1 MLLGIAYFPPVSY
14 FALIAE
20 GMVFSGNQTIPSTVF
35 VEACENYQ
43 KQSWRNRCRIYA
55 ADGPQY
61 LNFPI
66 VHEGGTHELPITEI
80 KVDYSTPWVIRTERA
95 ITSAYESSAYFDY
108 YKDELFAILD
118 SHPETLFDLDLQI
131 IRFFLRKIGLSVEI
145 RFTDEYFPPVVYCPE
160 GIPSET
166 VLPAQRVP
174 SLFGSQRRTEGMP
187 SGQYGKD
194 YREVLHPKRPDTVLK
209 DLGLEKP
216 YFQVFARKYG
226 FIPNL
231 SIMDLLFNEGPDSI
245 LFLRTSNR

>member
-1 MLLGIAYFPPVSY
+1 MLLSIAYFPPISY

-20 GMVFSGNQTIPSTVF
+20 GMVLSPENTVPSTVYI
-35 VEACENYQ
+35 EACETYQ
-43 KQSWRNRCRIYA
+43 KQSWRNRCRYYA

-66 VHEGGTHELPITEI
+66 IHEGTHELPIREI
-80 KVDYSTPWVIRTERA
+80 KVDYSTPWVLKTQRA
-95 ITSAYESSAYFDY
+95 ISSAYYSSAYFEY

-118 SHPETLFDLDLQI
+118 SKPETLFDLDLRI
-131 IRFFLRKIGLSVEI
+131 IRFFLKKIGIAADI
-145 RFTDEYFPPVVYCPE
+145 RFTEDYIQPGHY
-160 GIPSET
+160 GID
-166 VLPAQRVP
+166 
-174 SLFGSQRRTEGMP
+174 F
-187 SGQYGKD
+187 
-194 YREVLHPKRPDTVLK
+194 RESIHPKRPDTVLK

-245 LFLRTSNR
+245 LYLKTSSRQ

>member
-14 FALIAE
+14 FALMAE
-20 GMVFSGNQTIPSTVF
+20 TPVVHF
-35 VEACENYQ
+35 EACENYQ

-61 LNFPI
+61 LNFPV
-66 VHEGGTHELPITEI
+66 VHEGGTHELPIREI

-95 ITSAYESSAYFDY
+95 IASAYESSAYFDY

-131 IRFFLRKIGLSVEI
+131 IRFFLRKIGLTVDI
-145 RFTDEYFPPVVYCPE
+145 RLTDEYLPP
-160 GIPSET
+160 
-166 VLPAQRVP
+166 
-174 SLFGSQRRTEGMP
+174 GS
-187 SGQYGKD
+187 YGAD

-245 LFLRTSNR
+245 LFLRTSSR